1 MESQPLSEI
10 SSLRELKKARQEL
23 KKNRHP
29 QLKALLEKRIKAF
42 QEKHMIKANHEATN
56 RIIKFLSKVV
66 K

>member
-10 SSLRELKKARQEL
+10 SNLRELKKARQEL
-23 KKNRHP
+23 KKNRHS

-42 QEKHMIKANHEATN
+42 QENHFIKKNHDAT
-56 RIIKFLSKVV
+56 KFLGKVV